1 MINYGLATKQHPG
14 YGISHDN
21 IAKKLTEKNWTDK
34 AIVRDGNYL
43 FVIECSYHGDRMYFI
58 HGLPSE
64 KSKNEYHE
72 YLEDAIFTSAVMEHT
87 LLTSDNTSLK
97 QTDQLLLEHDDN
109 DDVHHSRG
117 SFGGI

>member
-1 MINYGLATKQHPG
+1 MIVNQLSSLAKGDKNVSNDVFMILKSILVVAPVCFFIIQLALEVIKGDYG
-14 YGISHDN
+14 
-21 IAKKLTEKNWTDK
+21 
-34 AIVRDGNYL
+34 RD
-43 FVIECSYHGDRMYFI
+43 
-58 HGLPSE
+58 
-64 KSKNEYHE
+64 E

>member
-21 IAKKLTEKNWTDK
+21 IAKKLTKKNWRDK

-72 YLEDAIFTSAVMEHT
+72 YLEDAIKYA
-87 LLTSDNTSLK
+87 
-97 QTDQLLLEHDDN
+97 N
-109 DDVHHSRG
+109 DFSKIEGKYPEERN
-117 SFGGI
+117 SSWRIFFRN